1 MAAIML
7 YPYFRK
13 FDGNVCTDWRL
24 THDLTAS
31 LETADGKAKRVKQ
44 RRTLESA
51 GDSAMAQGRY
61 VVAAECY
68 ARAQKHAPDDANI
81 AEKLENAL
89 SLSGSE

>member
-1 MAAIML
+1 MPKSAAESL
-7 YPYFRK
+7 REK
-13 FDGNVCTDWRL
+13 FEQ
-24 THDLTAS
+24 A
-31 LETADGKAKRVKQ
+31 GKAKRVKQ

-81 AEKLENAL
+81 SEKLENAL